1 MYRMVKLRVV
11 IKVRAK
17 GATPA
22 LDGLAMAEDGN
33 WYLYQNGTVASGYN
47 GLAANEYGWFKV
59 TNGKVDFDYTGL
71 ASKEY
76 GYLILV

>member
-1 MYRMVKLRVV
+1 MDQMQVV

-33 WYLYQNGTVASGYN
+33 WYLYQNGVVTSGYN
-47 GLAANEYGWFKV
+47 GLAANEYG
-59 TNGKVDFDYTGL
+59 
-71 ASKEY
+71 
-76 GYLILV
+76 